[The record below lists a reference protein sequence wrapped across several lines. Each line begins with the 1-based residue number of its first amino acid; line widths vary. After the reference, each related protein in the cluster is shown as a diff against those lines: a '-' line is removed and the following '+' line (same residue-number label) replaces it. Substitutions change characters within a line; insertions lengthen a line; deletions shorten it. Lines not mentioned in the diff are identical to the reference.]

1 MTNFTIETLID
12 HPELVES
19 IPSSQVSAIL
29 SAIASHAAAV
39 QSRLAA
45 VQSRL
50 AARILSAGLCATS
63 VDDDR
68 MLTAEEAAKCLN
80 YRLQYVYQ
88 LVREKPPGSQA

>member
-1 MTNFTIETLID
+1 MTKFTIETLID

-19 IPSSQVSAIL
+19 IPSSQVSMIL

-50 AARILSAGLCATS
+50 AA
-63 VDDDR
+63 
-68 MLTAEEAAKCLN
+68 
-80 YRLQYVYQ
+80 
-88 LVREKPPGSQA
+88 